1 MPSKN
6 LAMRKSTRT
15 VLKTATAQQVQL
27 EWEEEDPAT
36 AAVKVTSAHNT
47 EDIYVDQEEEVAL
60 MRREEEEKSGEDGEE
75 EEVEKDHR
83 DKEAEQDDEE
93 DEDEDDEP
101 ARQETSLGSVG

>member
-15 VLKTATAQQVQL
+15 VLKTAKAQQVQL
-27 EWEEEDPAT
+27 ESEEEDPAT
-36 AAVKVTSAHNT
+36 AAVKVISAHNM
-47 EDIYVDQEEEVAL
+47 EDIYVDQEEVAL
-60 MRREEEEKSGEDGEE
+60 MRREEEEKSGKDGEE

-93 DEDEDDEP
+93 DKDEDDKP
-101 ARQETSLGSVG
+101 ARQETSLGGVG